1 MAIYRWIVCTPCS
14 DKPMNGD
21 MTKKRNS
28 TKIWWY
34 DGSNLQPG
42 WTGKVWKS
50 DDFSIESIYHLIVWR
65 WPWVS
70 AKKHCSCLLPIVWL
84 ETSNL
89 WGIFWE
95 DVRSWS
101 IPVSTK
107 SKIRQ
112 GFTLLPSCY
121 THVLE
126 IKTTYPGHPWLD
138 HVRYFGTWWLIP
150 LSKWATTLVING
162 ISGVS
167 QLITGVITHLLS
179 GINHQVLQSV
189 AINDQW

>member
-1 MAIYRWIVCTPCS
+1 MWLGIMAIYRWIVCTPCS

-89 WGIFWE
+89 WGIFLGRCSKLI
-95 DVRSWS
+95 DTSLNKIQDKAGVHTASIMLHPCIGNQNHISGSPLVRS
-101 IPVSTK
+101 
-107 SKIRQ
+107 
-112 GFTLLPSCY
+112 C
-121 THVLE
+121 
-126 IKTTYPGHPWLD
+126 
-138 HVRYFGTWWLIP
+138 
-150 LSKWATTLVING
+150 
-162 ISGVS
+162 
-167 QLITGVITHLLS
+167 
-179 GINHQVLQSV
+179 
-189 AINDQW
+189 